1 MGHLAYKDAFRDLG
15 TAIDGL
21 TVRVP
26 WSETLRK
33 ILVELYTEEEALL
46 VSRMP
51 TGLASIQR
59 VSRVTG
65 MEEGRLLPLLESL
78 SSKGLVMDLE
88 VAGEYRYTVS
98 PMVIG
103 VFEFTMMRSDGNLDF
118 KRLAGLF
125 HDYMTSR
132 DSMSAAN
139 FSHGERVSFMRTL
152 PHQEAIATEPHVEV
166 LDHEKAEALVSAA
179 PGLTVGICSCRHEKT
194 HLGTKQCAAPLETC
208 IGFASGSDYTVRR
221 GLARPASRN
230 EVRELLARARELK
243 LVLNADNVQ
252 SGVSFLCLCCGCCC
266 NVLTGIK
273 RFGLP
278 NVVVTSGFLAAC
290 TEALCTG
297 CGKCAKDCPIGA
309 VSMEQAGTPAAGS
322 ARGRLRPRVDTT
334 FCIGCGVCGLS
345 CSAGAM
351 RLQPRA
357 QRPLL
362 PENTVERV
370 ILQSLERG
378 TLQNFIIDN
387 PNTGS
392 SRFLRAVLA
401 VFLGL
406 SPVRRAIM
414 SDTFRSRFLSRITAG
429 MSA

>member
-1 MGHLAYKDAFRDLG
+1 MGHLAYKDAYRYLG

-26 WSETLRK
+26 WSETLRQ

-51 TGLASIQR
+51 TGLANLRR
-59 VSRVTG
+59 VSHVTG
-65 MEEGRLLPLLESL
+65 MEESRLLPLLESL
-78 SSKGLVMDLE
+78 ASKGLVMDLE

-103 VFEFTMMRSDGNLDF
+103 IFEFTMMRTDGELDF

-152 PHQEAIATEPHVEV
+152 PHQEAIAAEPHVEV
-166 LDHEKAEALVSAA
+166 LDHEKAEALVSSAA
-179 PGLTVGICSCRHEKT
+179 GLTVGICSCRHET
-194 HLGTKQCAAPLETC
+194 MHLGTKECAAPLETC
-208 IGFASGSDYTVRR
+208 IGFASESDYSVRR
-221 GLARPASRN
+221 GLARPAEKS

-243 LVLNADNVQ
+243 LVLNADNVR

-278 NVVVTSGFLAAC
+278 NIVVTSGFIAAC
-290 TEALCTG
+290 DQARCTG
-297 CGKCAKDCPIGA
+297 CGKCSKDCPIGA
-309 VSMEQAGTPAAGS
+309 ISMEQSGAPTMEGT
-322 ARGRLRPRVDTT
+322 RGRLRPRVDTT

-345 CSAGAM
+345 CAGSAM
-351 RLQPRA
+351 RLWPRA

-378 TLQNFIIDN
+378 TLQNFIVDN

-392 SRFLRAVLA
+392 SRFLRAVLS

-406 SPVRRAIM
+406 PPIKRAIM
-414 SDTFRSRFLSRITAG
+414 STTFRSRFLSRITAG
-429 MSA
+429 ISA

>member
-1 MGHLAYKDAFRDLG
+1 MGHLAYKDAYRDLG

-26 WSETLRK
+26 WSETLRQ
-33 ILVELYTEEEALL
+33 ILQQLYTEEEALL

-51 TGLASIQR
+51 TGLAALRR
-59 VSRVTG
+59 VARVTG
-65 MEEGRLLPLLESL
+65 MEESLLLPLLESL
-78 SSKGLVMDLE
+78 ASKGLVMDLE

-103 VFEFTMMRSDGNLDF
+103 IFEFTMMRTDGEPDF
-118 KRLAGLF
+118 KLLAGLF

-152 PHQEAIATEPHVEV
+152 PHQEAIAAEPHVEV
-166 LDHEKAEALVSAA
+166 LDHEKAEALVSSAA
-179 PGLTVGICSCRHEKT
+179 GLTVGICSCRHEKM
-194 HLGTKQCAAPLETC
+194 HLGTKHCAAPLETC
-208 IGFASGSDYTVRR
+208 IGFASESDYTVRR
-221 GLARPASRN
+221 GLARPASKS
-230 EVRELLARARELK
+230 EVHELLARARELK
-243 LVLNADNVQ
+243 LVLNADNVR

-278 NVVVTSGFLAAC
+278 NVVVTSGFLAEC
-290 TEALCTG
+290 TESLCTG
-297 CGKCAKDCPIGA
+297 CGKCARDCPIGA
-309 VSMEQAGTPAAGS
+309 IGMEAVTPS
-322 ARGRLRPRVDTT
+322 AEGARKRSTPRVDTT

-345 CSAGAM
+345 CASRAM
-351 RLQPRA
+351 RLRPRA

-392 SRFLRAVLA
+392 SRFLRAVLSA
-401 VFLGL
+401 FLGL
-406 SPVRRAIM
+406 PPIKRAIM
-414 SDTFRSRFLSRITAG
+414 STTFRSRFLSRITAG
-429 MSA
+429 ISA